1 MFLLAVFKLGLFPFF
16 SFSICAFLW
25 QALSNIVY
33 KPWFFFFPC
42 LEACIVSLYLS
53 LQFLN
58 FALHKLVCCLLL
70 FFVFQQL
77 SISSHWFFQ
86 HYLQP
91 FIFLLFH
98 LKLALHH
105 LVYSFHIMNLHC
117 KCYCIS
123 SCCSFSYNICLFLW
137 CASSIMSWILIS
149 ISVLLASLVFS
160 SASISWSLHCCWCIS
175 CCSSFS
181 FITHFLQAF
190 IFVLHVLELWLHFTI
205 LLVHLSFFHMPFF
218 NPVLQVEFFPHY
230 IYQMLFWVLQIH
242 STQER
247 WGEPFFM
254 FFFLVS
260 QCYNSSK
267 NLNVFEFFL
276 VDTEWLMA
284 VNIKAANKQT
294 LGLKMELYSA
304 YL

>member
-1 MFLLAVFKLGLFPFF
+1 MLLYF
-16 SFSICAFLW
+16 
-25 QALSNIVY
+25 
-33 KPWFFFFPC
+33 
-42 LEACIVSLYLS
+42 
-53 LQFLN
+53 
-58 FALHKLVCCLLL
+58 LLL
-70 FFVFQQL
+70 F
-77 SISSHWFFQ
+77 
-86 HYLQP
+86 
-91 FIFLLFH
+91 
-98 LKLALHH
+98 
-105 LVYSFHIMNLHC
+105 
-117 KCYCIS
+117 
-123 SCCSFSYNICLFLW
+123 
-137 CASSIMSWILIS
+137 ILIQHLF
-149 ISVLLASLVFS
+149 ISLMCFINHVLDLDLHL
-160 SASISWSLHCCWCIS
+160 SASCFSCFQFSLHCCWCIS

-190 IFVLHVLELWLHFTI
+190 IFVLHVLELWLHVTI

-242 STQER
+242 SFQER

-254 FFFLVS
+254 FFFFLVS